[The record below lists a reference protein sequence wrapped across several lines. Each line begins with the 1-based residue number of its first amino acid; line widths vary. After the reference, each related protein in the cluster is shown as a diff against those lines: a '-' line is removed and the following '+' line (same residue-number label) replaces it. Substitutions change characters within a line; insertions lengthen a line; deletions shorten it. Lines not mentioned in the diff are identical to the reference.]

1 MNKIDTKIKVKK
13 EVKTEKNVELKDKL
27 KSAHVELNKLRLD
40 HNMGKLKNTKALT
53 IKRKE
58 IARMLTAMQ
67 ALKF

>member
-1 MNKIDTKIKVKK
+1 MKTKKDIKVKVK
-13 EVKTEKNVELKDKL
+13 EDKNVELKDKL
-27 KSAHVELNKLRLD
+27 KSVSEELCKLRLD

-53 IKRKE
+53 LKRKE